1 VVVARGPVSVRHD
14 DLRMVPAKTNRTRAS
29 LRRATYDAAMPRT
42 LTLLTVHAHP
52 DDETIS
58 TGGVMARYVAEGMRV
73 VCLTSNLGEH
83 GEIVV
88 PELDTPENHA
98 RLASIRSAELAEALR
113 RLGGVE
119 SRLLGYEDSGM
130 MGTSDNGDP
139 NCFWQADVDEAIG
152 RAVAVVRDVRPDVV
166 VGYNDFGGYGHP
178 DHIRAAQVAKGAFE
192 RAGDPAAY
200 PEQLVDGIRPWAP
213 SKLYETVLGLAA
225 RDGLMERVI
234 ERGIT
239 AWWLPKE
246 DATDEERAA
255 QAAFGAQMAAA
266 NGPVTTRVDVRPYL
280 AAKRAAVEA
289 HVTQI
294 SQDGL
299 FLGLT
304 AEDWEELMP
313 DEEFSLRSAR
323 GLADVRLPEGDLFAG
338 LR

>member
-1 VVVARGPVSVRHD
+1 
-14 DLRMVPAKTNRTRAS
+14 MT
-29 LRRATYDAAMPRT
+29 RT

-58 TGGVMARYVAEGMRV
+58 TGGVMARYLAEGERV

-88 PELDTPENHA
+88 PDIDTPENHA
-98 RLASIRSAELAEALR
+98 RLADIRSEELAEALR

-130 MGTSDNGDP
+130 MGTPDNEDP
-139 NCFWQADVDEAIG
+139 ASFWQADLAEAVG
-152 RAVAVVRDVRPDVV
+152 RTVRVVREVRPDVI

-192 RAGDPAAY
+192 RSGDPDAY
-200 PEQLVDGIRPWAP
+200 PEQLAEGLQPWAP
-213 SKLYETVLGLAA
+213 AKLYETVLGFSG
-225 RDGLMERVI
+225 REQLMERVL
-234 ERGIT
+234 ERGIK
-239 AWWLPKE
+239 AWWLPDE
-246 DATDEERAA
+246 DASEEQRLERAA
-255 QAAFGAQMAAA
+255 FMERMAAA
-266 NGPVTTRVDVRPYL
+266 SGPVTTRVDVSAYL
-280 AAKRAAVEA
+280 SAKRAAIEA

-294 SQDGL
+294 AGDGM

-304 AEDWEELMP
+304 LEDWQELMP
-313 DEEFSLRSAR
+313 DEEFSLRAAR
-323 GLADVRLPEGDLFAG
+323 GVSEVRLPETDLFAG